1 MIDLLTLIKLSEVLT
16 EFHFYVSML
25 NNDNCSVTTFL
36 KQIMTKEKEK
46 KTFNNFP
53 RFKWIVVNF
62 IRKMMILA

>member
-53 RFKWIVVNF
+53 RFK
-62 IRKMMILA
+62 